1 MSLTY
6 QTHFKQTFIIAYPVM
21 LSQLGHILVS
31 VADSMMVGQ
40 LGAVPLAAVS
50 LSNGIFAL
58 VMMFGIGLSMAMT
71 PLIAA
76 ADGNRNQK
84 KEAFIFRNAMFI
96 NLCAGLILCIF
107 IFAGAPLLYYLDQPK
122 AVVDLSV
129 PYLRILAVSLIPLLF
144 FQSFKQY
151 AEGLSFTRTAMF
163 ITIGANI
170 LNASLN
176 YVFIFGKFGFPAMGL
191 NGAGWSTLFA
201 RLVMAFVMAWYV
213 YHAPW
218 FLRQSLIPKIKSL
231 HKLMLKK
238 LIKIGVPLG
247 LQYIFEVSAFSMA
260 AILMGWIGT
269 KALAAHQIALN
280 LAAVSYMTA
289 TGIGAAA
296 TVRVGNQLGKK
307 NITSLR
313 RAGFAAFM
321 MGAGLMSISAL
332 IFITANHFLPSLYI
346 DETEVIELAASLLII
361 AAFFQLSDGVQ
372 AVGLGALRGMADVKI
387 PTIITLL
394 AYWVVGLP
402 LAYWLAFTMQ
412 LGPHGVWYGLLAGL
426 TFAAIFLVVRFLRVS
441 KKLQKSLGEAVAK
454 V

>member
-1 MSLTY
+1 MSLSY
-6 QTHFKQTFIIAYPVM
+6 QSHLKQTFIIAYPVM

-31 VADSMMVGQ
+31 VADSVMVGQ

-71 PLIAA
+71 PLVAA
-76 ADGNRNQK
+76 ADGDHNRK
-84 KEAFIFRNAMFI
+84 KGAFIFRNAMFI
-96 NLCAGLILCIF
+96 NLCAGLLLCAF
-107 IFAGAPLLYYLDQPK
+107 IVVGSPILYYFEQPE
-122 AVVDLSV
+122 AVVNLTV
-129 PYLRILAVSLIPLLF
+129 PYLRILAISLIPLLF

-163 ITIGANI
+163 ITIGANL
-170 LNASLN
+170 LNVSLN
-176 YVFIFGKFGFPAMGL
+176 YVLIYGKFGLPAMGL
-191 NGAGWSTLFA
+191 NGAGWSTLIS
-201 RLVMAFVMAWYV
+201 RIVMAIIMMWYV
-213 YHAPW
+213 YRAPW
-218 FLRQSLIPKIKSL
+218 FLQQRLIPRLKTL
-231 HKLMLKK
+231 HRRIIRKLL
-238 LIKIGVPLG
+238 KIGVPLG

-280 LAAVSYMTA
+280 LAAVSYMMA

-296 TVRVGNQLGKK
+296 TVRVGNQLGK
-307 NITSLR
+307 NDIASLR
-313 RAGFAAFM
+313 KAGFAAFA
-321 MGAGLMSISAL
+321 MGIGLMSISAL

-346 DETEVIELAASLLII
+346 DEPEVIDLAASLLII

-372 AVGLGALRGMADVKI
+372 AVGLGALRGLADVKI
-387 PTIITLL
+387 PTLITLL
-394 AYWVVGLP
+394 AYWVVSLP
-402 LAYWLAFTMQ
+402 LAYWLAFPLQ

-426 TFAAIFLVVRFLRVS
+426 TFAAVFLFIRFLWVS
-441 KKLQKSLGEAVAK
+441 QKLQKAKTPTMAK